1 MSKEDRIHALL
12 VSMLRTVADATVG
25 METENMDC
33 GTLHFP
39 VLKYIPTFEF
49 ADEDIQLIKTLG
61 EEEQEDFSTLTEI

>member
-12 VSMLRTVADATVG
+12 VSMLRTVADATVD

-49 ADEDIQLIKTLG
+49 DDEDIQLIKTLG